1 MRDPAPTLTVFTP
14 TYQRAATLPRVFES
28 LQRQSCHD
36 FTWLIV
42 DDGST
47 DATAQ
52 LVASWKTTARFPIEY
67 VYQENRGKHNA
78 HNAAVA
84 RARTALFL
92 IIDSDDE
99 LLPHAV
105 ETIQRAWNEMS
116 ATEQRT
122 LAGIWTLCCDSH
134 GKLIGGAFP
143 GGTIDAS
150 LQELRYRYH
159 DDREM
164 MPTFVTDVLRR
175 HPFPETPPGACAY
188 IPEEYVWGRITRE
201 RPIRFLDVPCR
212 IYHRGEG
219 LSVMA
224 RDQYRYSASV
234 VYGYLSPLANE
245 LEWFWWAPLSFTLS
259 AVQAARYALFSG
271 NFRELAATLP
281 WKARLLLFVAV
292 PAALLLLWRDWMT
305 GRIARQLAAPR

>member
-1 MRDPAPTLTVFTP
+1 MRDAAPTLTVFTP
-14 TYQRAATLPRVFES
+14 TYQRASTLPRVFES
-28 LQRQSCHD
+28 LQRQTCDD
-36 FTWLIV
+36 FSWLIV

-47 DATAQ
+47 DGTRA
-52 LVASWKTTARFPIEY
+52 LVESWAASARFSVEY

-78 HNAAVA
+78 HNAAVQ
-84 RARTALFL
+84 RAKSDLFL

-105 ETIQRAWNEMS
+105 ETIVGAWKRMS
-116 ATEQRT
+116 AAEQRT

-134 GKLIGGAFP
+134 GALIGGAFP
-143 GGTIDAS
+143 GGTIDSS

-164 MPTFVTDVLRR
+164 MPTFATEVLRR

-188 IPEEYVWGRITRE
+188 IPEEYVWGRITKAQ
-201 RPIRFLDVPCR
+201 PIRFLDVPCR

-224 RDQYRYSASV
+224 RDQYRFSASV

-245 LEWFWWAPLSFTLS
+245 LEWFWWAPLSFVLS
-259 AVQAARYALFSG
+259 AVQAARYALYTG

-281 WKARLLLFVAV
+281 WKARTLLFAAL
-292 PAALLLLWRDWMT
+292 PAALVLLCRDWMT
-305 GRIARQLAAPR
+305 GRIARQLAPR